1 MKQLKLLVL
10 IVLILNV
17 LFNNKAFSQVTVV
30 KKGDTVQYDGV
41 LFSKEKEL
49 EVRQQVLDLEYEKKR
64 NLRLSDL
71 NILNEKQIDLMHK
84 RIDLYQNR
92 VQQLQERDLSNQDD
106 RLLNNTLYFVSGA
119 LLTGLIGYGVI
130 QAYR

>member
-1 MKQLKLLVL
+1 LKQLKLLIL
-10 IVLILNV
+10 IILILNV
-17 LFNNKAFSQVTVV
+17 LVNNNAFSQVTVV
-30 KKGDTVQYDGV
+30 KKGDTVPYDGV
-41 LFSKEKEL
+41 LFTKEKEVEL
-49 EVRQQVLDLEYEKKR
+49 RQQAMDLEYEKKR
-64 NLRLSDL
+64 NLKLSDL

-92 VQQLQERDLSNQDD
+92 VQELQQRDINNEDNK
-106 RLLNNTLYFVSGA
+106 LLNNTLYFVSGA